1 MASQRP
7 IERSMVSPLSERVA
21 QHTAPARLAREA
33 ATLRSFTLAE
43 GVLMLVLGGLALIF
57 PVMASVWVTAVVA
70 LAFLV
75 GGIVGWINSLAR
87 SRRLSSALTF
97 WRLVVATLF
106 LVTGLWMVRQ
116 LSAGPSSAAAQVAT
130 LALAIGVVFLVEGVV
145 AILVSLSHRHVKGW
159 GWGLTNGIV
168 TLILGILILTMKSL
182 SLLWVLGTLVGI
194 SFLFSGVDL
203 LTFSAS
209 FHPEAEDADPA

>member
-1 MASQRP
+1 
-7 IERSMVSPLSERVA
+7 MVPPLSVRVS
-21 QHTAPARLAREA
+21 QHTSPARLAREA
-33 ATLRSFTLAE
+33 ATLRTFTLAE
-43 GVLMLVLGGLALIF
+43 GVVMLVLGGLALFF

-70 LAFLV
+70 VAFLV

-87 SRRLSSALTF
+87 SRRLSAAMTF

-106 LVTGLWMVRQ
+106 LVTGFWMVHQ
-116 LSAGPSSAAAQVAT
+116 LSSSPTSAAGQVAA
-130 LALAIGVVFLVEGVV
+130 LALAIGVVFLVEGFV

-168 TLILGILILTMKSL
+168 TLVLGILILTMKSL

-194 SFLFSGVDL
+194 SFLFSGIDL

-209 FHPEAEDADPA
+209 FHPDAEGGEEV

>member
-1 MASQRP
+1 
-7 IERSMVSPLSERVA
+7 MVSPLSGRVA
-21 QHTAPARLAREA
+21 QHTAPAHLAREA

-43 GVLMLVLGGLALIF
+43 GVMMLVLGGLALLF

-87 SRRLSSALTF
+87 SRRLSSVLTF

-116 LSAGPSSAAAQVAT
+116 LSAGPTRAAAQVAA

-145 AILVSLSHRHVKGW
+145 AILVSLSHRHVNGW

-209 FHPEAEDADPA
+209 FHTEAEETDPA

>member
-1 MASQRP
+1 MG
-7 IERSMVSPLSERVA
+7 SPLSGRVA
-21 QHTAPARLAREA
+21 RRTSPARLAREA
-33 ATLRSFTLAE
+33 ATLRTFTLAE

-57 PVMASVWVTAVVA
+57 PVMASVWVTGVVA

-75 GGIVGWINSLAR
+75 GGIVGWINSLVR
-87 SRRLSSALTF
+87 SRRLGSAITF

-116 LSAGPSSAAAQVAT
+116 LSAGPERAAAQVAA
-130 LALAIGVVFLVEGVV
+130 LALAIGLVFLVEGVV
-145 AILVSLSHRHVKGW
+145 ATLVSLSHRHVKGW

-182 SLLWVLGTLVGI
+182 TLQWVLGTLVGI

-203 LTFSAS
+203 LTFSAG
-209 FHPEAEDADPA
+209 FHPEEEQDEPEAKPDGVG